1 MDINLRHARA
11 FVTVANL
18 GSFTRAAQALHVS
31 QPALTVQIRN
41 FESALRVKVLDR
53 NSRSVELTQVGRE
66 LLPMLERTLRDL
78 EAVVADTHELSAGRR
93 GSVRIAA
100 LPSFAASM
108 LPSLISASRASHP
121 ELRFV
126 VRDAVASR
134 VIELVRDG
142 EVDLG
147 LTGGDVADAQIE
159 VLHAAEDR
167 LCVVFERGHP
177 LARRRSVKLQH
188 LLELPLV
195 LTDHATS
202 VRAVVEAAFK
212 RAGRRPKVVCETTY
226 MMTAA
231 AMAASGLGVTILPGS
246 AREREAIP
254 TLCSR
259 PINDDSFVRP
269 VALVKKIRR
278 SLSPAGDAF
287 ARACIVALAQ
297 STAGSGLSLR

>member
-1 MDINLRHARA
+1 
-11 FVTVANL
+11 
-18 GSFTRAAQALHVS
+18 
-31 QPALTVQIRN
+31 
-41 FESALRVKVLDR
+41 
-53 NSRSVELTQVGRE
+53 
-66 LLPMLERTLRDL
+66 
-78 EAVVADTHELSAGRR
+78 
-93 GSVRIAA
+93 
-100 LPSFAASM
+100 
-108 LPSLISASRASHP
+108 
-121 ELRFV
+121 
-126 VRDAVASR
+126 VASR